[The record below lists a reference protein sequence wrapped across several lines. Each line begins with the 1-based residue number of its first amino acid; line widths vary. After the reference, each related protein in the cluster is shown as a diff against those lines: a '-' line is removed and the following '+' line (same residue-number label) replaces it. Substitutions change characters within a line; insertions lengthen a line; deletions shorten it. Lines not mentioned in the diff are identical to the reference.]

1 MNLNIEWG
9 TIKFKANAE
18 AVYREITS
26 LGDEVKPQTI
36 VDYARTH
43 KKSELHK
50 CFTWNNTEAAEKY
63 RLYEARQISR
73 NLVITQ
79 IEEDEETKI
88 KNSPKIVR
96 ALFRTET
103 TGGYK
108 QTISI
113 MKSDNEYQNLLRM
126 AQRELDSFMM
136 KFAAISSEDMR
147 EMLSAAMPLV

>member
-1 MNLNIEWG
+1 MNLDIEWG
-9 TIKFKANAE
+9 TIKFKANAK

-50 CFTWNNTEAAEKY
+50 CFTWDNDEAAEKY

-79 IEEDEETKI
+79 IKEDEETKI
-88 KNSPKIVR
+88 KNSPKIIR
-96 ALFRTET
+96 ALFHTET
-103 TGGYK
+103 TGGYR

-113 MKSDNEYQNLLRM
+113 MKNDDEYQNLLRM
-126 AQRELDSFMM
+126 AQRELDAFMA
-136 KFAAISSEDMR
+136 KFTAISSEDMR